1 MIETIRDI
9 FIIIYLGMGIV
20 LSLIVLIAVLF
31 IAKAFLGLVRSIK
44 RTLGNVEELATTV
57 RDKVGKPL
65 ASGSSISYIVG
76 TVLGFL
82 TGFRRRGKR

>member
-9 FIIIYLGMGIV
+9 FIIVYLGLGIAV
-20 LSLIVLIAVLF
+20 ALVVLIAVLF
-31 IAKAFLGLVRSIK
+31 IAKAFFGLVRSIK
-44 RTLGNVEELATTV
+44 RTLGNLEELATTA

-65 ASGSSISYIVG
+65 ASGSSISYMVG